1 MHCRLASN
9 QVERISDLIV
19 ASAKLMAEHLVA
31 QMQETEPTLEE
42 LEKRVLAELHTV
54 GNVTLGALVAGLAPA
69 YAPPTSSC
77 ICGGEATCQAMRT
90 AQCKTLLGVI
100 KVRRPYYLC
109 AACHHG
115 HCPLDKELGFCA
127 GSISGGLEAL
137 MALLGAEFSFAH
149 AVEVVEKLSLVK
161 VSASRCREATEALG
175 EAVVHCD
182 EDERKRV
189 WEQGQEPM
197 PPPPE
202 QASDPLYMSADGVI
216 VQTEESGSREQCVGA
231 VYTTT
236 PSRRPLSHRRPAQT
250 HPPEPATVRQRSQA
264 ISYVSDLGSRSEFSQ
279 LLWLEAHRRGLEKA
293 KTLVFIGDGAHWLW
307 DKAEELFPEA
317 IQILDWYHA
326 SSYIWKTA
334 QALYPTAEAE
344 RTAWADPLLTA
355 LWESSTVAVIAQL
368 ETLAQGNT
376 PVRVAESVAA
386 REAARTAVTYFTF
399 NCSRMDYKRYR
410 NQGLQTG
417 SGTIESACKS
427 VIQMRLKQAGMR
439 WKLCNARAMGK
450 LRARLKSGRWD
461 EALALRPKLAR
472 TYHRQPA

>member
-9 QVERISDLIV
+9 QVERISELIV
-19 ASAKLMAEHLVA
+19 ASAKMMAEHLVA
-31 QMQETEPTLEE
+31 QMQETVPSLEE
-42 LEKRVLAELHTV
+42 LEKAVLAELHIV
-54 GNVTLGALVAGLAPA
+54 GNVTLGALVGGLAPV

-77 ICGGEATCQAMRT
+77 DCGDKAAYHTMRT
-90 AQCKTLLGVI
+90 AQCKTLLGII
-100 KVRRPYYLC
+100 KVKRPYYSC

-115 HCPLDKELGFCA
+115 HCPLDKELGYCA
-127 GSISGGLEAL
+127 GSISAGLEAL

-149 AVEVVEKLSLVK
+149 AVAVVEKLSLVR

-175 EAVVHCD
+175 DAVVHCD
-182 EDERKRV
+182 ESERARV

-197 PPPPE
+197 PPLPE

-216 VQTEESGSREQCVGA
+216 VHTGESGWREQCVGA
-231 VYTTT
+231 VYTTIA
-236 PSRRPLSHRRPAQT
+236 SQRPLSHRRPAQMQPSE
-250 HPPEPATVRQRSQA
+250 HATVRQRSQA
-264 ISYVSDLGSRSEFSQ
+264 ISYVSDLGSRSDFSQ

-307 DKAEELFPEA
+307 ETAQELFPQA
-317 IQILDWYHA
+317 TQILDWYHA
-326 SSYIWKTA
+326 SSYIWKIA
-334 QALYPTAEAE
+334 QARYPTHATE
-344 RTAWADPLLTA
+344 RAAWADPLLAA
-355 LWESSTVAVIAQL
+355 LWESHTDEVIAQL
-368 ETLAQGNT
+368 ETLAQGDT
-376 PVRVAESVAA
+376 HIPAAVSAAA

-439 WKLCNARAMGK
+439 WKVRNARAMGK
-450 LRARLKSGRWD
+450 LRARLNSGRWD
-461 EALALRPKLAR
+461 ETLALRPKLAR
-472 TYHRQPA
+472 SYHRQPT